1 MNFGKV
7 ILLGALFFGV
17 RAVVKKDKTGSSGG
31 GSDPGKTNDN
41 GGTVDICEIVKKS
54 PYLKK
59 FVLSE
64 DEMKKCESSV
74 LNEERQKLLQSICK
88 NINIAK
94 ENERLNGLSGADE
107 EATKEEVESFLK
119 AFNEKMR
126 IFGIRFRDDRH
137 KNVDYLI
144 KSNLVPV
151 KRISYIK
158 KLTFDNFVKKQ
169 KDILNKGTDLWIFLK
184 RIKNKNVYIKLT
196 LGDVN
201 NKVICISFHD

>member
-1 MNFGKV
+1 
-7 ILLGALFFGV
+7 
-17 RAVVKKDKTGSSGG
+17 
-31 GSDPGKTNDN
+31 
-41 GGTVDICEIVKKS
+41 
-54 PYLKK
+54 
-59 FVLSE
+59 
-64 DEMKKCESSV
+64 
-74 LNEERQKLLQSICK
+74 
-88 NINIAK
+88 
-94 ENERLNGLSGADE
+94 
-107 EATKEEVESFLK
+107 
-119 AFNEKMR
+119 MR

-169 KDILNKGTDLWIFLK
+169 KDTLNKGTDLWIFSK

>member
-17 RAVVKKDKTGSSGG
+17 RAVVKNDKNTASGATSG
-31 GSDPGKTNDN
+31 PGKTND
-41 GGTVDICEIVKKS
+41 TMTPEEITE
-54 PYLKK
+54 LKK
-59 FVLSE
+59 RL
-64 DEMKKCESSV
+64 
-74 LNEERQKLLQSICK
+74 ERQKLLQSICK